1 MRITR
6 FFAVFLLCSAVT
18 YGQTAPATPSQ
29 QTPAAKQVPSSSSAP
44 LRSNTRL
51 VTIDVIVKDSYG
63 AAVRDLKKE
72 DFQIIEEHNREQQID
87 HFAFIDR
94 STNATAHAAQTGTS
108 AHIFS
113 NVLPQGMAIPPTV
126 LLMDALNTDTA
137 NQSQVHQHMVALL
150 KTLSRNTPVSVFV
163 LGNSL
168 RMLQSFSTDPE
179 LLRAAV
185 DKTVTASSIDQNPQ
199 DDPDSVSNT
208 ELSENGGD
216 LTADI
221 QVLQVFEAETY
232 EAQMAIRVDE
242 TTGALIEIAKYLT
255 GYSGRKNLIWF
266 SESFP
271 YWIAPSLDSGSSAF
285 AGMGVY
291 TDKIDAA
298 SEALSDARVAVYPV
312 DAKGLAPDQIYSAA
326 QNPPV
331 NRRNPGGGF
340 ATQISR
346 QNQAHLDAQGTM
358 EAIAETTGG
367 RTCENTNDLSGCV
380 QSALNDGSS
389 YYELAFYPQDITWD
403 GRFHKIT
410 VKSPQHGLKM
420 TYRRGYIATDTQ
432 TLLKRETPD
441 ALLKQACQDPLP
453 STSISLTAEPIP
465 PAASQAT
472 ETRYLLTI
480 PPSALSFA
488 QTGENRQMGLRVAIC
503 EYNQKGNGF
512 QYFPQDLSRSV
523 TEDVYRNWQ
532 TQGVRNILDYDAK
545 LDDKRLRFA
554 VLDEASG
561 TLGSLDVPAH
571 PREFGSL
578 PASVADATSIA
589 HLGSTPTPP
598 PAPAPAA
605 PPTPDQ
611 EKVTFRGSSGQSSTL
626 DWAGDSVT
634 YRGDLSID
642 LGAPAF
648 FQSFIAVKYQCQ
660 AGTLVPKDPS
670 STPAPKLIFRFQGS
684 GGRVAVVDLSGSEPQ
699 YSGGM
704 PVESNAKPFFELI
717 LKLAHC
723 AQP

>member
-6 FFAVFLLCSAVT
+6 FFAVFLFCSAVT

-29 QTPAAKQVPSSSSAP
+29 QTPTSKQLPSSSSAP

-51 VTIDVIVKDSYG
+51 VTIDVIVRDSHG
-63 AAVRDLKKE
+63 TTVRDLKKE
-72 DFQIIEEHNREQQID
+72 DFQITEEHNREQQID

-94 STNATAHAAQTGTS
+94 STNASARSIQPTTS

-113 NVLPQGMAIPPTV
+113 NVLPQGLAIPPTV
-126 LLMDALNTDTA
+126 LLMDALNTDIA

-150 KTLSRNTPVSVFV
+150 KTLPRNTPVAVFV

-168 RMLQSFSTDPE
+168 RMLQTFSTDPE

-185 DKTVTASSIDQNPQ
+185 DKTVTASSIDQNPL
-199 DDPDSVSNT
+199 DDPDSISNT
-208 ELSENGGD
+208 ELSEDGGD
-216 LTADI
+216 LTSDI
-221 QVLQVFEAETY
+221 QLLQVFEAETY

-271 YWIAPSLDSGSSAF
+271 YWIAPSLDSGSGAF

-312 DAKGLAPDQIYSAA
+312 DAKGLAPDQIFSAA

-331 NRRNPGGGF
+331 NRRNPGRGF

-389 YYELAFYPQDITWD
+389 YYELAFYPQDISWD

-410 VKSPQHGLKM
+410 VKSLQHGLKM
-420 TYRRGYIATDTQ
+420 TYRRGYIATDNQ
-432 TLLKRETPD
+432 TVLKRETPD

-465 PAASQAT
+465 PAQAASQT
-472 ETRYLLTI
+472 PETRYLLTI
-480 PPSALSFA
+480 PPSALSFT

-503 EYNQKGNGF
+503 EYNQKGSAF
-512 QYFPQDLSRSV
+512 QYFPEDLSRSV
-523 TEDVYRNWQ
+523 TEEVYRNWQ

-545 LDDKRLRFA
+545 PDDPRFFGCSRASARIRELTRFRCWLREYHPSRLFI
-554 VLDEASG
+554 
-561 TLGSLDVPAH
+561 TAH
-571 PREFGSL
+571 SYT
-578 PASVADATSIA
+578 ATSSFPRSA
-589 HLGSTPTPP
+589 TH
-598 PAPAPAA
+598 
-605 PPTPDQ
+605 
-611 EKVTFRGSSGQSSTL
+611 SG
-626 DWAGDSVT
+626 
-634 YRGDLSID
+634 
-642 LGAPAF
+642 
-648 FQSFIAVKYQCQ
+648 
-660 AGTLVPKDPS
+660 
-670 STPAPKLIFRFQGS
+670 
-684 GGRVAVVDLSGSEPQ
+684 
-699 YSGGM
+699 
-704 PVESNAKPFFELI
+704 
-717 LKLAHC
+717 
-723 AQP
+723 